1 VQEGYTRKLT
11 SVIAIAVAL
20 LPGALVPLRADA
32 VSVPEQTPVQ
42 VRLLQELKSGRER
55 KGESVRMET
64 ASPVKG
70 PDGTILIAQGTP
82 VVGTI
87 TRSGGRGMFGKP
99 GKLEFSIDYIKVDE
113 KTRVPLRSTP
123 QSASGRN
130 NKGAAIATAVL
141 LAPVAIFVKGRE
153 VTVKQGREFPVYV
166 DATTELTPTSGAAG
180 AVAPSKPDPSRLTVI
195 TLKSG
200 LVLEGTV
207 IAYKNGEYTL
217 VTQFGQ
223 SVIPEA
229 NIRSITGAQV
239 AAEPATVVAEAGK

>member
-1 VQEGYTRKLT
+1 MKLT

-20 LPGALVPLRADA
+20 LPGALAPLSA
-32 VSVPEQTPVQ
+32 VAVTVPEQTPVQ
-42 VRLLQELKSGRER
+42 VRLLQDLKSGRER
-55 KGESVRMET
+55 KGESIRLEV

-70 PDGTILIAQGTP
+70 PDGSTLIAQGTP

-99 GKLEFSIDYIKVDE
+99 GKLEFSIDYIKVDD

-153 VTVKQGREFPVYV
+153 VTV
-166 DATTELTPTSGAAG
+166 
-180 AVAPSKPDPSRLTVI
+180 
-195 TLKSG
+195 
-200 LVLEGTV
+200 
-207 IAYKNGEYTL
+207 
-217 VTQFGQ
+217 
-223 SVIPEA
+223 
-229 NIRSITGAQV
+229 
-239 AAEPATVVAEAGK
+239 